1 MISPRIANT
10 SCILIAAALAL
21 AGCSQRRVAEA
32 PAPAAQAFAEVLEA
46 ADSLVR
52 DGNHAAAD
60 RVLSEFAL
68 KKQGTEEAT
77 EIAFWRALYMVDPA
91 NNRTSIPE
99 GIRALDIYLETPGTR
114 WYRSQ
119 AEVLRR
125 TAQSVQALRSAA
137 QSRPRIVGRDTVF
150 VSREEEIAS
159 LRDQLARANAELDR
173 IRRRLANPNR
183 PVTQP

>member
-1 MISPRIANT
+1 LIARIANT
-10 SCILIAAALAL
+10 SCILIAALAL

-32 PAPAAQAFAEVLEA
+32 PSPIAPAFAAVLEA

-52 DGNHAAAD
+52 DGNHVAAD

-68 KKQGTEEAT
+68 KTQGTEEST

-91 NNRTSIPE
+91 NKRTSIAE
-99 GIRALDIYLETPGTR
+99 GIRALNIYLETPGTR

-125 TAQSVQALRSAA
+125 TAQSVQSLRSANPS
-137 QSRPRIVGRDTVF
+137 QPRIVGRDTVF
-150 VSREEEIAS
+150 VSREDEIAS
-159 LRDQLARANAELDR
+159 LRDQLARANAELER
-173 IRRRLANPNR
+173 IRRRLANPSR

>member
-1 MISPRIANT
+1 MISRLANT
-10 SCILIAAALAL
+10 SCILIAAITLA
-21 AGCSQRRVAEA
+21 ACSQRRAADA
-32 PAPAAQAFAEVLEA
+32 PHPAGQEFAEVLEV

-68 KKQGTEEAT
+68 RTDGSPEAT

-91 NNRTSIPE
+91 NKRTSIPE

-137 QSRPRIVGRDTVF
+137 QSQPRIVGRDTVF

-159 LRDQLARANAELDR
+159 LRDQLARANAELER
-173 IRRRLANPNR
+173 IRRRLANPSR